1 MSWTPSAYSIP
12 ITAVATTPIRAAS
25 RQRCLT
31 TYLHR
36 RGRCWINRHV
46 SDEAAFEVK
55 PFLRSL
61 THRPGVYLMLDARHK
76 VIYVGKAR
84 DLKKRVSSYFN
95 RTHAAPKTAAM
106 MEHVARVEVTV
117 ANTEAE
123 ALILEYSL
131 IKRHKPRYNVLL
143 RDDKSYPYI
152 YASTN
157 AKFPRLKFHRGPRRG
172 KGRYF
177 GPYPSTR
184 AVRKT
189 LNELEKLFL
198 IRNCSDSFF
207 SNRTR
212 PCLQYQ
218 IKRCT
223 APCVDLI
230 SEEQYRKD
238 IDAAVQFLEGKNKTV
253 VDTFVRRME
262 KAAAAKDY
270 EHAARYRDQIA
281 RLKEIEARQLMKRSN
296 NKDLD
301 ILGFASNGAIHCVTV
316 MFIRNGSL
324 IGSRDHFPRLPG
336 ETDKQKILNA
346 FVAQYYLGR
355 DAPAEIVIE
364 LAIDDADLLQQELTE
379 RVGHKVAIRSR
390 VRGDRA
396 RWLQMARA
404 NAEQGLSLKAASN
417 ATIRRQFASLSE
429 ALSLDEP
436 AQRLE
441 CFDVSHTS
449 GEATV
454 ASCVVFNTAGPVKSD
469 YRRFNLSPAAG
480 GDDYAAMAEAL
491 RRRYQ
496 RVKKGEVPT
505 PDILFVDGGKGQLAQ
520 AMTVLNELELD
531 WLTVIAVAK
540 GRARRAGAERLFR
553 PGESRALE
561 LAPDSP
567 ALLLVQQIRDEA
579 HRFAIFGHRQR
590 RAKARTTSR
599 LERIPGLG
607 PKKRRE
613 LLRQFGGLQG
623 VIGAGVDDLVRVRG
637 ISRTLAETIY
647 NNLHVEN
654 Q

>member
-1 MSWTPSAYSIP
+1 MLNS
-12 ITAVATTPIRAAS
+12 
-25 RQRCLT
+25 
-31 TYLHR
+31 
-36 RGRCWINRHV
+36 GV
-46 SDEAAFEVK
+46 SDDAKFEVK
-55 PFLRSL
+55 SFLSSL
-61 THRPGVYLMLDARHK
+61 THRPGVYLMLDAKHK

-84 DLKKRVSSYFN
+84 DLKKRVSSYFQ
-95 RTHAAPKTAAM
+95 RTQATPKTAAM
-106 MEHVARVEVTV
+106 MEQVARVEVTV

-152 YASTN
+152 YASTD
-157 AKFPRLKFHRGPRRG
+157 APFPRLKFHRGARRG

-189 LNELEKLFL
+189 LKELEKLFL
-198 IRNCSDSFF
+198 IRNCEDGFF
-207 SNRTR
+207 NNRTR
-212 PCLQYQ
+212 PCLQFQ

-230 SEEQYRKD
+230 SAEQYRKD
-238 IDAAVQFLEGKNKTV
+238 VDAAIQFLEGKNQAV
-253 VDTFVRRME
+253 VDTFVKRME
-262 KAAAAKDY
+262 QAAEKRDY
-270 EHAARYRDQIA
+270 EQAAQFRDQIA
-281 RLKEIEARQLMKRSN
+281 RLKEIEARQLVKRSDR
-296 NKDLD
+296 KDLD

-324 IGSRDHFPRLPG
+324 IGSRDFFPRLPG

-355 DAPAEIVIE
+355 DAPAEIIIE
-364 LAIDDADLLQQELTE
+364 LTIDDADILQQELSQ
-379 RVGHKVAIRSR
+379 RVSHKVAIRSR

-396 RWLQMARA
+396 RWLQMART

-417 ATIRRQFASLSE
+417 ATIRRQFAALGE

-436 AQRLE
+436 PQRLE

-454 ASCVVFNTAGPVKSD
+454 ASCVVFNTAGPMKSD
-469 YRRFNLSPAAG
+469 YRRFNLNPAAA
-480 GDDYAAMAEAL
+480 GDDYSAMAEAL
-491 RRRYQ
+491 RRRYE
-496 RVKKGEVPT
+496 RVKKGEVPM
-505 PDILFVDGGKGQLAQ
+505 PDVLFVDGGKGQLTE
-520 AMTVLNELELD
+520 AMTVLDELELD
-531 WLTVIAVAK
+531 WLTVVAVAK
-540 GRARRAGAERLFR
+540 GRARRPGAERLFR
-553 PGESRALE
+553 PGDERPLE

-567 ALLLVQQIRDEA
+567 ALLLIQQIRDEA
-579 HRFAIFGHRQR
+579 HRFAITGHRQR

-623 VIGAGVDDLVRVRG
+623 VIGAGVDDLVKVRG
-637 ISRTLAETIY
+637 IGRTLAETIY
-647 NNLHVEN
+647 NDLHVET

>member
-1 MSWTPSAYSIP
+1 M
-12 ITAVATTPIRAAS
+12 
-25 RQRCLT
+25 
-31 TYLHR
+31 
-36 RGRCWINRHV
+36 
-46 SDEAAFEVK
+46 SDEAPFEVDS
-55 PFLRSL
+55 FLKSL
-61 THRPGVYLMLDARHK
+61 THRPGVYRMLDARHK

-84 DLKKRVSSYFN
+84 DLKKRVSSYFH
-95 RTHAAPKTAAM
+95 RAQAAPKTVAM
-106 MEHVARVEVTV
+106 MEQVARVDVTV

-152 YASTN
+152 YASTDV
-157 AKFPRLKFHRGPRRG
+157 AFPRLKFHRGPRRG

-189 LNELEKLFL
+189 LKELEKLFL
-198 IRNCSDSFF
+198 IRNCADSFF

-223 APCVDLI
+223 APCVGLI
-230 SEEQYRKD
+230 AEEQYRKD
-238 IDAAVQFLEGKNKTV
+238 IDAAVQFLEGKNKSV
-253 VDTFVRRME
+253 VSLFVTRME
-262 KAAAAKDY
+262 KAAAARDY
-270 EHAARYRDQIA
+270 EQAARYRDQIA
-281 RLKEIEARQLMKRSN
+281 RLKEIEARQHVKRGDR
-296 NKDLD
+296 KDLD

-316 MFIRNGSL
+316 MFIRNGTL

-355 DAPAEIVIE
+355 DAPAEIIIE
-364 LAIDDADLLQQELTE
+364 LAIDDANLLQQELRQ
-379 RVGHKVAIRSR
+379 RVGHKVAIRDK
-390 VRGDRA
+390 VRGDRV
-396 RWLQMARA
+396 RWLQMART

-417 ATIRRQFASLSE
+417 ATVRRQFA
-429 ALSLDEP
+429 ALRDALDLEETP
-436 AQRLE
+436 QRLE

-469 YRRFNLSPAAG
+469 YRRFNLSPAAA
-480 GDDYAAMAEAL
+480 GDDYSAMAEAL
-491 RRRYQ
+491 RRRYK
-496 RVKKGEVPT
+496 RVKKGEVPM
-505 PDILFVDGGKGQLAQ
+505 PDILFVDGGKGQLAE
-520 AMTVLNELELD
+520 AMTVLDELELG
-531 WLTVIAVAK
+531 WLTVVAVAK
-540 GRARRAGAERLFR
+540 GRSRRPGAERLFR
-553 PGESRALE
+553 PGSDTALE
-561 LAPDSP
+561 LAPDSQ

-579 HRFAIFGHRQR
+579 HRFAITGHRQR

-623 VIGAGVDDLVRVRG
+623 VIGAGVDDLVKVRG
-637 ISRTLAETIY
+637 ISRKLAETIY
-647 NNLHVEN
+647 NDLHLDS